1 MVCVASL
8 KGARVALL
16 EARMSGELAAIVERL
31 GGKAVSVPA
40 VRETPLDHPEDIGAF
55 LDALCDGRFAV
66 VVLMTG
72 VGVTALLRDAER
84 LGRLD
89 TVLAALRKAITVC
102 RGPKPVAVL
111 RRNGVPVG
119 LTAAEP
125 HTTTELLQALDSV
138 DVAGKAVAFVHYGE
152 RNETAAD
159 SLRARG
165 AQVDEICLYEWRLPD
180 DIAPLERLVE
190 EIIGGRVDAIA
201 ITSQIQCRHLFHV
214 AESHGQSRALTEAL
228 NAKVVVA
235 AVGPVCASALRS
247 FGVIPHV
254 QPAHP
259 KMGPMMVALA
269 DYFELTGRTLN
280 PEP

>member
-1 MVCVASL
+1 MVSVPTL

-16 EARMSGELAAIVERL
+16 EARMSGELASMVERF
-31 GGKAVSVPA
+31 GGTPYPVPA
-40 VRETPLDHPEDIGAF
+40 VRETPLQQPEDIGAF
-55 LDALCDGRFAV
+55 VAALCAGRFAV

-72 VGVTALLRDAER
+72 VGVTALLREAEQ

-89 TVLAALRKAITVC
+89 AALAALRQTTTVC

-111 RRNGVPVG
+111 RRHDVPVG

-125 HTTTELLQALDSV
+125 HTTTEVLQALEGL

-159 SLRARG
+159 GLRARG
-165 AQVDEICLYEWRLPD
+165 ALVNEICLYEWRLPD
-180 DIAPLERLVE
+180 DIAPLERLVG
-190 EIIGGRVDAIA
+190 EIIDGRVDAIA
-201 ITSQIQCRHLFHV
+201 ITSQIQCRHLFQI
-214 AESHGQSRALTEAL
+214 AATLGRSRALAEAL

-259 KMGPMMVALA
+259 KMGPMMLALA
-269 DYFELTGRTLN
+269 DYFELTGR
-280 PEP
+280 

>member
-1 MVCVASL
+1 
-8 KGARVALL
+8 
-16 EARMSGELAAIVERL
+16 MSDELASMVERF
-31 GGKAVSVPA
+31 GGTPYSVPA
-40 VRETPLDHPEDIGAF
+40 VRETPLQQPEDIGAF
-55 LDALCDGRFAV
+55 VAALCAGRFAV

-72 VGVTALLRDAER
+72 VGVTALLREAER

-89 TVLAALRKAITVC
+89 AALAALRQTTTVC

-111 RRNGVPVG
+111 RRHDVPVG

-125 HTTTELLQALDSV
+125 HTTTELLQALERL

-159 SLRARG
+159 GLRARG
-165 AQVDEICLYEWRLPD
+165 ALVNEICLYEWRLPD
-180 DIAPLERLVE
+180 DIAPLEQLVR
-190 EIIGGRVDAIA
+190 EIVDGRVDAIA
-201 ITSQIQCRHLFHV
+201 ITSQIQCRHLFQI
-214 AESHGQSRALTEAL
+214 AETLGQSRALTEAL

-259 KMGPMMVALA
+259 KMGPMMLALA
-269 DYFELTGRTLN
+269 DYFELTGR
-280 PEP
+280 

>member
-1 MVCVASL
+1 M
-8 KGARVALL
+8 
-16 EARMSGELAAIVERL
+16 VERL
-31 GGKAVSVPA
+31 GGTPYSVPA
-40 VRETPLDHPEDIGAF
+40 VRETPLEEPEDVGAF
-55 LDALCDGRFAV
+55 IDALCAGRFAV

-72 VGVTALLRDAER
+72 VGVTALLREAGR

-89 TVLAALRKAITVC
+89 AVLAALRATTTVC

-111 RRNGVPVG
+111 RRHEVPVG

-125 HTTTELLQALDSV
+125 HTTAEVLQALESL
-138 DVAGKAVAFVHYGE
+138 DVSSKTVALLHYGE

-159 SLRARG
+159 GLRAGG
-165 AQVDEICLYEWRLPD
+165 ARVHEICLYEWRLPD
-180 DIAPLERLVE
+180 DVAPLARLVG
-190 EIIGGRVDAIA
+190 EIIDGHVDALA
-201 ITSQIQCRHLFHV
+201 ITSQIQCRHLFQI
-214 AESHGQSRALTEAL
+214 AETLGQSRALTDAL

-254 QPAHP
+254 QPPHP

-269 DYFELTGRTLN
+269 DYFELTGR
-280 PEP
+280 

>member
-1 MVCVASL
+1 VASL

-16 EARMSGELAAIVERL
+16 EARMSGELAAMVERF
-31 GGKAVSVPA
+31 GGTPISVPA
-40 VRETPLDHPEDIGAF
+40 VRETPLDHPEDIGTF

-89 TVLAALRKAITVC
+89 PVLAALRKAITVC

-111 RRNGVPVG
+111 RRNDVPVG

-159 SLRARG
+159 GLRARG
-165 AQVDEICLYEWRLPD
+165 AHVHEICLYEWRMPD

-201 ITSQIQCRHLFHV
+201 ITSQIQCRHLFQV

-269 DYFELTGRTLN
+269 DYFELTGR
-280 PEP
+280 

>member
-1 MVCVASL
+1 VASL

-16 EARMSGELAAIVERL
+16 EARMSGELASMVERF
-31 GGKAVSVPA
+31 GGTPYSVPA
-40 VRETPLDHPEDIGAF
+40 VRETPLQQPEHISAF
-55 LDALCDGRFAV
+55 VDALCAGRFAV

-72 VGVTALLRDAER
+72 VGVTALLREAEG

-89 TVLAALRKAITVC
+89 AALAALRQTTTVC

-111 RRNGVPVG
+111 RRNDVPVG

-125 HTTTELLQALDSV
+125 HTSTEVLQALESL
-138 DVAGKAVAFVHYGE
+138 DVAGQGVAFVHYGE

-159 SLRARG
+159 GLRARG
-165 AQVDEICLYEWRLPD
+165 ALVNEICLYEWRLPD
-180 DIAPLERLVE
+180 DIAPLERLVAD
-190 EIIGGRVDAIA
+190 IIDGRVDAIA
-201 ITSQIQCRHLFHV
+201 ITSQIQCRHLFQI
-214 AESHGQSRALTEAL
+214 AETLGRSGALTEAL
-228 NAKVVVA
+228 NTKVVVA

-247 FGVIPHV
+247 LGVIPHV

-269 DYFELTGRTLN
+269 DYFELTGR
-280 PEP
+280 

>member
-1 MVCVASL
+1 VASL

-16 EARMSGELAAIVERL
+16 EARMSGELAAMVERF
-31 GGKAVSVPA
+31 GGTPYAVPA
-40 VRETPLDHPEDIGAF
+40 VREMPLQQPEDIGAF
-55 LDALCDGRFAV
+55 LDALCAGRFAV

-72 VGVTALLRDAER
+72 VGVMALLREAER

-89 TVLAALRKAITVC
+89 ATLAALRKTTTVC

-111 RRNGVPVG
+111 RRNDVPIG

-125 HTTTELLQALDSV
+125 HTTTELLQALGGL
-138 DVAGKAVAFVHYGE
+138 DVAGKAVAFAHYGE

-159 SLRARG
+159 GLRARG
-165 AQVDEICLYEWRLPD
+165 ALVTEICLYEWRLPE

-190 EIIGGRVDAIA
+190 EIIDGRVDAIA
-201 ITSQIQCRHLFHV
+201 ITSQIQCRHLFQI
-214 AESHGQSRALTEAL
+214 AETLGRSGALTEAL

-254 QPAHP
+254 QPPHP

-269 DYFELTGRTLN
+269 DYFELTGR
-280 PEP
+280 

>member
-1 MVCVASL
+1 MASL

-16 EARMSGELAAIVERL
+16 EARMSDELAAMVERF
-31 GGKAVSVPA
+31 GGTPYSVPA
-40 VRETPLDHPEDIGAF
+40 VRETPLEQPEEIGAF
-55 LDALCDGRFAV
+55 VEALCAGRFSI

-72 VGVTALLRDAER
+72 VGVTALLREAER

-89 TVLAALRKAITVC
+89 AALAALRNTTTVC

-111 RRNGVPVG
+111 RRNDVPVG

-125 HTTTELLQALDSV
+125 HTTTEVLQALERL
-138 DVAGKAVAFVHYGE
+138 DVAGKTVALVHYGE

-159 SLRARG
+159 GLRTRG
-165 AQVDEICLYEWRLPD
+165 ALVHEICLYEWRLPD
-180 DIAPLERLVE
+180 DVTPLERLVG
-190 EIIGGRVDAIA
+190 EIIDGRVDAIA
-201 ITSQIQCRHLFHV
+201 ITSQIQCRHLFQI
-214 AESHGQSRALTEAL
+214 AEALGQRRALAEAL

-247 FGVIPHV
+247 FGVVPHV
-254 QPAHP
+254 QPPHP

-269 DYFELTGRTLN
+269 DYFELTGR
-280 PEP
+280 